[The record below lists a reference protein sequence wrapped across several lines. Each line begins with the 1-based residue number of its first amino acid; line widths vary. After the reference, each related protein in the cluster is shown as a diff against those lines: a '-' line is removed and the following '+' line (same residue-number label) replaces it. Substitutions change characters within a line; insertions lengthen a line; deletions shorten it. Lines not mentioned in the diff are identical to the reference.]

1 MHTKQLFPRLS
12 LAVSLACASCVV
24 WAQAIQLVVP
34 FPAASPSSELARQLA
49 SQMTAKLGQT
59 VTVEYKPGGN
69 SKVAQD
75 YVRTA
80 KPDGQTF
87 LWATSAIVVEPAIAA
102 APQEMARELMPL
114 ALSVRSSLIMV
125 ARPELPQR
133 SFEHVLA
140 HLRSGGR
147 LSCGYGGGAMLLACT
162 ALKQIS
168 PQAVTLVAYQSSGL
182 AVPDLVGNRLDVA
195 FMLIEPS
202 VKSLIAADKL
212 QLFGRTHSTSI
223 DPLIAQ
229 SPLLST
235 SMPALAISPW
245 QAWFAPKGTPPELAQ
260 RFVKAAQEASNEP
273 TMLKRFSDFD
283 FRPEHL
289 AEPEFSSY
297 LNAEFQ
303 RYAQILRASR

>member
-1 MHTKQLFPRLS
+1 MT
-12 LAVSLACASCVV
+12 
-24 WAQAIQLVVP
+24 WAQTIQLVVP
-34 FPAASPSSELARQLA
+34 FPASSPSSELARQLA
-49 SQMTAKLGQT
+49 MQMTTKLGQP

-75 YVRTA
+75 YVRAA

-87 LWATSAIVVEPAIAA
+87 LWATSAIVVEPVIAA
-102 APQEMARELMPL
+102 APQEVARDLMPL

-125 ARPELPQR
+125 ARTELPQR
-133 SFEHVLA
+133 SFEQVLSY
-140 HLRSGGR
+140 LRHGGKI
-147 LSCGYGGGAMLLACT
+147 SCGYGGGAMLLACS

-168 PQAVTLVAYQSSGL
+168 PDAVTLVPYQSSGL
-182 AVPDLVGNRLDVA
+182 AVPDLVGERLDVA

-212 QLFGRTHSTSI
+212 RLLGRTHSTSS

-229 SPLLST
+229 SPLLNT
-235 SMPALAISPW
+235 ALPALAISPW

-260 RFVKAAQEASNEP
+260 RFVKAAQEVSNEP
-273 TMLKRFSDFD
+273 VMLKHFSDFD
-283 FRPEHL
+283 FRAEHL
-289 AEPEFSSY
+289 AEPEFSNY

-303 RYAQILRASR
+303 RYSQICVV